1 MAVSDRQPAVI
12 CVQPERD
19 DAARSPFD
27 IHCAES
33 MDLTVISE
41 LIPQHAADAARF
53 KQLVDAGKLPV
64 VTVLGKFNHGKST
77 LLNELIGQGVFAV
90 SDARQTTN
98 LDAFAKDGVRWLDAP
113 GLDADVET
121 EDDRHALRGSWEEA
135 DIRLFVHSAREG
147 ELDGS
152 EKTLLAELAADAGHS
167 RRATLVVVT
176 QIEEVGEETLA
187 GILRV
192 IKEQA
197 GSLEVISVSA
207 IRYRRGREGGK
218 PLLIE
223 KSGMLVLRE
232 RIAHAVRQVFAAR
245 AEERRMMGIVLRA
258 QLASAGADRY
268 GRLRT
273 LTARR
278 NGLMAHFKQEFEK
291 LQADIHNK
299 IGAI

>member
-1 MAVSDRQPAVI
+1 
-12 CVQPERD
+12 
-19 DAARSPFD
+19 
-27 IHCAES
+27 

-41 LIPQHAADAARF
+41 LLPERAADAARF
-53 KQLVDAGKLPV
+53 AQLADAGKLPV

-90 SDARQTTN
+90 SDVRQTTD
-98 LDAFAKDGVRWLDAP
+98 LDAFDQEGVRWLDAP
-113 GLDADVET
+113 GLDADVQI
-121 EDDRHALRGSWEEA
+121 EDDRRALRGSWEEA

-152 EKTLLAELAADAGHS
+152 EKALLAQLAAEAAHS
-167 RRATLVVVT
+167 RREVLVVIT

-187 GILRV
+187 DILRI
-192 IKEQA
+192 IKQQA
-197 GSLEVISVSA
+197 ASLEILPVSA

-223 KSGMLVLRE
+223 KSGMLALKD
-232 RIAHAVRQVFAAR
+232 RIAHAVRQVFSAR
-245 AEERRMMGIVLRA
+245 AEERRMTGILLRA

-268 GRLRT
+268 ARLKT
-273 LTARR
+273 LTTER
-278 NGLMAHFKQEFEK
+278 NRLMTHFKNEFES
-291 LQADIHNK
+291 LQADIHRK